1 MKQTILQ
8 TIERYSVIGIYRH
21 EKPDP
26 DALGSQGGM
35 AALIQHNCPEKT
47 VCTVGEDEP
56 SLSFLAEMQGE
67 EETLTASDSFL
78 AVICD
83 TANTDRI
90 DGQRWKDADHVVK
103 IDHHP
108 EVEIYGQDSWVNTNA
123 SSTSEMIID
132 LFLSAREEKG
142 WDMTT
147 EAARLLYAGI
157 VGDTGRFQF
166 SNTTPQT
173 LELAAEALRFSFD
186 PTELFTRF
194 YESDEKLVRLKGEVL
209 QQFELSPEGVGVA
222 RLTKEMLERYDI
234 SINESSALV
243 NSFSETKGLKAW
255 VFFVEQDENYRVRLR
270 SKGPAIHHIAAAH
283 DGGGHPMASGA
294 KAVDE
299 QEVQAVI
306 QELKEACR
314 NYEA

>member
-8 TIERYSVIGIYRH
+8 TIERYSVIGVYRH

-26 DALGSQGGM
+26 DALGSQGGL
-35 AALIQHNCPEKT
+35 AALIQHNYPEKT
-47 VCTVGEDEP
+47 VCTIGEDEP
-56 SLSFLAEMQGE
+56 SLSFLTEMTGT
-67 EETLTASDSFL
+67 EETLTSSDGFL
-78 AVICD
+78 VIVCD
-83 TANTDRI
+83 TANTERI
-90 DGQRWKDADHVVK
+90 DGQMWHAADYVVK

-108 EVEIYGQDSWVNTNA
+108 EVEVYGQDSWVSTDA
-123 SSTSEMIID
+123 SSTSEMVID
-132 LFLSAREEKG
+132 LFLTAREEKG
-142 WDMTT
+142 WEMTT

-166 SNTTPQT
+166 SNTTPDT
-173 LELAAEALRFSFD
+173 LRLAAEALRFPFD

-194 YESDEKLVRLKGEVL
+194 YESEEKLVRLKGEVL

-255 VFFVEQDENYRVRLR
+255 VFFVEQEEYYRVRLR

-283 DGGGHPMASGA
+283 NGGGHPMASGA

-306 QELKEACR
+306 QELKELCR
-314 NYEA
+314 EYES

>member
-1 MKQTILQ
+1 MKQRILQ

-26 DALGSQGGM
+26 DALGSQAGI
-35 AALIQHNCPEKT
+35 AALMQHNYPEKKIYT
-47 VCTVGEDEP
+47 IGEDEP

-67 EETLTASDSFL
+67 EEALTASDSFL

-83 TANTDRI
+83 TANTERV
-90 DGQRWKDADHVVK
+90 DGEKWQCADYVVK

-108 EVEIYGQDSWVNTNA
+108 EVEVYGQDSWVDTKA

-132 LFLSAREEKG
+132 LFLTAREDKG
-142 WDMTT
+142 WEMTT
-147 EAARLLYAGI
+147 QAARLLYAGI

-173 LELAAEALRFSFD
+173 LELAAEALRFPFD

-209 QQFELSPEGVGVA
+209 QQFELSPEGVGIA

-306 QELKEACR
+306 QELKEVCR
-314 NYEA
+314 DYQA